1 MTDLDDILHPRRYA
15 LERLPVGNV
24 VHQHEPFCA
33 LEKARRER
41 VKPLLSCCVPDLK
54 RNIVIEDRVPA
65 PPQRRQP
72 AAISPAARINKKME
86 PPTPYRKKAAQ
97 QREGRT
103 GGEKQKGACSKLSL
117 AGLSHYMRRLIKR
130 IRKHIPK
137 GYCGVGRAGKE
148 HQCCCCACQLRGFNS
163 GSHVLPCMKKNRQ
176 ISPSVPPLL
185 GRHGANIPIT
195 AGF

>member
-72 AAISPAARINKKME
+72 AAISPAARINKKMV
-86 PPTPYRKKAAQ
+86 PPTPYRKNAAQ

-103 GGEKQKGACSKLSL
+103 GGEKQKRCEFKAKPGGTFTS
-117 AGLSHYMRRLIKR
+117 MPRLIKMHQATYTEGVLWRWASRKRTPVLLLCMSITR
-130 IRKHIPK
+130 I
-137 GYCGVGRAGKE
+137 
-148 HQCCCCACQLRGFNS
+148 
-163 GSHVLPCMKKNRQ
+163 
-176 ISPSVPPLL
+176 
-185 GRHGANIPIT
+185 
-195 AGF
+195 